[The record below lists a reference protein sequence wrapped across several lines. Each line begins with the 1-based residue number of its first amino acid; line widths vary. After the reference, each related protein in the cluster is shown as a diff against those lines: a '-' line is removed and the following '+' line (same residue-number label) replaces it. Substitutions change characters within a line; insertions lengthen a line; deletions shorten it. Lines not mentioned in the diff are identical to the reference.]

1 MKVSV
6 IQNSKTHLHRS
17 IGVLMSEVS
26 IQLTQNY
33 YLLMTVL
40 VIRLRLGALF
50 YIPSFWIPFVP
61 PRSLFCSSRLLIL
74 KLIWSSI
81 SLFNCKMLLSFAPR
95 QKGTIQSLMTWKHKS
110 EQRRDRRKDEGAL
123 RENMMW
129 QKRNPSSQRRC

>member
-6 IQNSKTHLHRS
+6 IQNSKTHLHCS

-26 IQLTQNY
+26 IQLTQNL
-33 YLLMTVL
+33 LLMTVL

-50 YIPSFWIPFVP
+50 YIPFVP

-123 RENMMW
+123 RENMM
-129 QKRNPSSQRRC
+129 